1 MAEQQEAQQDDV
13 APAKSGSGLMG
24 KVMIAGFMGGVIA
37 VECLLA
43 YLFIPSPDEVAA
55 LAEENMTKKLPAS
68 LATEEIAAAQDEM
81 KNMVEMQLGDYSITI
96 SQRNSNTALRAD
108 FTLAGTVLSSEE
120 SEFTNLMEKHPARF
134 REIILYEI
142 RNSEREDLDDPQL
155 GLIKRRILE
164 KSNTLFGKPI
174 LKSVMFPDFSYI
186 EQ

>member
-1 MAEQQEAQQDDV
+1 M
-13 APAKSGSGLMG
+13 
-24 KVMIAGFMGGVIA
+24 
-37 VECLLA
+37 
-43 YLFIPSPDEVAA
+43 
-55 LAEENMTKKLPAS
+55 
-68 LATEEIAAAQDEM
+68 
-81 KNMVEMQLGDYSITI
+81 
-96 SQRNSNTALRAD
+96 
-108 FTLAGTVLSSEE
+108 LSSEE

-164 KSNTLFGKPI
+164 KSNNLFGKPI